1 MDEMPKLR
9 HAQGAE
15 PPADNGKE
23 WRAQANQHPYHMIL

>member
-1 MDEMPKLR
+1 MGEMPKLR

-23 WRAQANQHPYHMIL
+23 RRAQANQHLFHMML